1 MYHRIHFSGTV
12 FQLLFALAIVQAV
25 RNMALTTFNKLVK
38 YLTPLNACNQLKNQ
52 EKIVECRNPVQPDV
66 SMSKTS
72 DILILDSHILNKV
85 NFVFVV
91 FLGTRAICKLFCHL
105 GTRILPELKFKKV
118 IPYRVEVNSA
128 EMSSLS
134 NWVIQSAYI
143 FKGIS
148 QR

>member
-1 MYHRIHFSGTV
+1 M
-12 FQLLFALAIVQAV
+12 QAIG
-25 RNMALTTFNKLVK
+25 NMALTTFNKLVK
-38 YLTPLNACNQLKNQ
+38 FMTPPSNACKLQSAASCNQLKSSR
-52 EKIVECRNPVQPDV
+52 ETVECRNPVQPDV

-118 IPYRVEVNSA
+118 TPYR
-128 EMSSLS
+128 
-134 NWVIQSAYI
+134 
-143 FKGIS
+143 
-148 QR
+148 

>member
-1 MYHRIHFSGTV
+1 MQIHP
-12 FQLLFALAIVQAV
+12 
-25 RNMALTTFNKLVK
+25 
-38 YLTPLNACNQLKNQ
+38 PLNACNQFKNQ
-52 EKIVECRNPVQPDV
+52 EKTVECRNPVQPDV

-134 NWVIQSAYI
+134 NWVIQSANI
-143 FKGIS
+143 FKGIFDSADCS
-148 QR
+148 QGLSEMNMVKSDDS

>member
-1 MYHRIHFSGTV
+1 M
-12 FQLLFALAIVQAV
+12 
-25 RNMALTTFNKLVK
+25 
-38 YLTPLNACNQLKNQ
+38 
-52 EKIVECRNPVQPDV
+52 
-66 SMSKTS
+66 SMTS

-134 NWVIQSAYI
+134 NWVIQSANI

-148 QR
+148 DSAD

>member
-1 MYHRIHFSGTV
+1 M
-12 FQLLFALAIVQAV
+12 QAV
-25 RNMALTTFNKLVK
+25 GNMALTTFNKLSIDK
-38 YLTPLNACNQLKNQ
+38 TEMSSIRPLPNACNQFKSLK
-52 EKIVECRNPVQPDV
+52 ETVECRNPVQPDV

-134 NWVIQSAYI
+134 NWVIQSVFLRLYLVQLIARQ
-143 FKGIS
+143 S
-148 QR
+148 LQSRS

>member
-1 MYHRIHFSGTV
+1 
-12 FQLLFALAIVQAV
+12 
-25 RNMALTTFNKLVK
+25 
-38 YLTPLNACNQLKNQ
+38 
-52 EKIVECRNPVQPDV
+52 
-66 SMSKTS
+66 MSKTS

-118 IPYRVEVNSA
+118 IPYRVKVNSA

-134 NWVIQSAYI
+134 NWVIQSVFLRLYLVQLIARQ
-143 FKGIS
+143 S
-148 QR
+148 LQSRS